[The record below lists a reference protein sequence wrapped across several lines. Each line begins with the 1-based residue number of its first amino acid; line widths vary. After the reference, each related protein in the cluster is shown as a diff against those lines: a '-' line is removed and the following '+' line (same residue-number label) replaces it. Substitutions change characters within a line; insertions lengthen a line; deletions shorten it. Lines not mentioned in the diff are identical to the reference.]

1 MPETVTTT
9 ASEER
14 PLALSRRDFPLPSP
28 GSSNRSSSGGRYEGQ
43 MAYHQV
49 SLSTSMSHHR
59 ESSAFVP
66 VVPSRNMPHPMLYPG
81 EIHPLLGLENRER
94 SGEGN
99 KNSEGS
105 TPLRKSTSSFEL
117 MAMMADKRKELQ
129 LREEAACVAAAA
141 HAAALMLPHRP
152 GPPGALLE
160 PSGNQQPHGYPGF
173 LPSSPANAGSFT
185 FPGGGAL
192 FPPGPPQMHA
202 HLDRRLLRAPGRAS
216 RPKKQFICKFCN
228 RQFTKSY
235 NLLIHE
241 RTHTDERPYSCD
253 ICGKAF
259 RRQDHLRDH
268 RYIHSKEKPFKCNEC
283 GKGFCQSRTLAVHKI
298 LHMEESPHKCQV
310 CSRSFNQRSNLK
322 THLLTHTDHKPYECN
337 SCGKV
342 FRRNCDLRRHALT
355 HAVGDVPPDG
365 DLDGERDRM
374 SPRPRSPSQD
384 SRDDLRICSPTPDRT
399 HCHEPSTSSSPYT
412 MRPQMDKLDYR
423 HDMDDDEDDE
433 DDPEIDPGQEDCP
446 EVINELDHDVSIR
459 PAPSPLPQ
467 LQIRRDLLA
476 KPSTITS
483 KSMEPCFLGPF
494 RKRAFD
500 QDRPSCSTGFLG
512 SPRPRTPSSYTH
524 SRPLSPP
531 MSLRMGGMTNISSIH
546 PQYAQNLSLPVQNV
560 TLPPTPSSIIKPNDG
575 PGTYSAPM
583 HSPGL
588 LGHPGG
594 SKGPNCSGQV
604 SPNSMPSDLSM
615 KKVEVQVPAQQRPP
629 PKKTGFTIADIM
641 GR

>member
-1 MPETVTTT
+1 MPETATTST
-9 ASEER
+9 IEER

-28 GSSNRSSSGGRYEGQ
+28 GGSNRSSSGSRYEGQ
-43 MAYHQV
+43 IPYHHQV
-49 SLSTSMSHHR
+49 PLAPTMSHHR
-59 ESSAFVP
+59 ETSAFVP
-66 VVPSRNMPHPMLYPG
+66 VVPSRNMPHPMLYPAD
-81 EIHPLLGLENRER
+81 IHPLLSLENRDR
-94 SGEGN
+94 NPDGS
-99 KNSEGS
+99 KNPE
-105 TPLRKSTSSFEL
+105 PPAAMRKSASSFDL

-129 LREEAACVAAAA
+129 LREEAACVAAA

-152 GPPGALLE
+152 PGPPGAIME
-160 PSGNQQPHGYPGF
+160 SQGGQQQHGYPGF
-173 LPSSPANAGSFT
+173 LPGSPANAGTFS
-185 FPGGGAL
+185 FPGGGSL

-355 HAVGDVPPDG
+355 HAVGDVPPEGLEGGLEG
-365 DLDGERDRM
+365 DRDTM
-374 SPRPRSPSQD
+374 SPRPRSPSQE
-384 SRDDLRICSPTPDRT
+384 SRDDGSIRVCSPAPERT
-399 HCHEPSTSSSPYT
+399 HCHEPRSSASPYT
-412 MRPQMDKLDYR
+412 MRPSMDKLDYR
-423 HDMDDDEDDE
+423 QEMDDDDDE

-446 EVINELDHDVSIR
+446 EVLNELDQEVPIR
-459 PAPSPLPQ
+459 PSPSPLPQ

-483 KSMEPCFLGPF
+483 KTLEPTFLGSF
-494 RKRAFD
+494 RKRTFD
-500 QDRPSCSTGFLG
+500 QDRPGCSATFMNSPMA
-512 SPRPRTPSSYTH
+512 SPRPRTPSYAH

-531 MSLRMGGMTNISSIH
+531 MTLRMNIMNH
-546 PQYAQNLSLPVQNV
+546 PPYAQSLSMPAGVLK
-560 TLPPTPSSIIKPNDG
+560 PPDG
-575 PGTYSAPM
+575 FQG
-583 HSPGL
+583 
-588 LGHPGG
+588 
-594 SKGPNCSGQV
+594 NGQV
-604 SPNSMPSDLSM
+604 SPNSTPSDLSM
-615 KKVEVQVPAQQRPP
+615 KKVDNVPVQRAP

>member
-1 MPETVTTT
+1 MPETSSTCT
-9 ASEER
+9 SSSSQEDR

-28 GSSNRSSSGGRYEGQ
+28 SGSSNRSSSGSRYDNPHP
-43 MAYHQV
+43 YHHQV
-49 SLSTSMSHHR
+49 PLAPSMGHHHR
-59 ESSAFVP
+59 ETSAFVP

-81 EIHPLLGLENRER
+81 NIHPLLNLENKDKE
-94 SGEGN
+94 SGPPSN
-99 KNSEGS
+99 MRASKS
-105 TPLRKSTSSFEL
+105 STSFDL

-129 LREEAACVAAAA
+129 LREEAACVAAA

-152 GPPGALLE
+152 PGPPSAMLE
-160 PSGNQQPHGYPGF
+160 ASGGQQPHGYPGF
-173 LPSSPANAGSFT
+173 LPGSPAGSGTFT
-185 FPGGGAL
+185 FPGGGPL

-355 HAVGDVPPDG
+355 HAVGDVPPEG
-365 DLDGERDRM
+365 LEGSLDGERM
-374 SPRPRSPSQD
+374 SSSPRPRSPSQE
-384 SRDDLRICSPTPDRT
+384 SRDEGSIRVSCSPTPERT
-399 HCHEPSTSSSPYT
+399 HCHEPGSSASPYT
-412 MRPQMDKLDYR
+412 MRPSLEKLDYR
-423 HDMDDDEDDE
+423 HEIDEDDEDE

-446 EVINELDHDVSIR
+446 EIHNETMDQE
-459 PAPSPLPQ
+459 APPMNNSTHPQ

-476 KPSTITS
+476 RPSTITS
-483 KSMEPCFLGPF
+483 KTIESNFLGPF

-500 QDRPSCSTGFLG
+500 QDRPTFMGS
-512 SPRPRTPSSYTH
+512 SPRPRTPSTYH

-531 MSLRMGGMTNISSIH
+531 MTLRMGINHSGY
-546 PQYAQNLSLPVQNV
+546 PQNLCVPLNKPPSEGYSMPSTSKQQN
-560 TLPPTPSSIIKPNDG
+560 D
-575 PGTYSAPM
+575 
-583 HSPGL
+583 
-588 LGHPGG
+588 
-594 SKGPNCSGQV
+594 GQV
-604 SPNSMPSDLSM
+604 SPGSTPSDLSM
-615 KKVEVQVPAQQRPP
+615 KKSEEIGNGPGAPSPRPP